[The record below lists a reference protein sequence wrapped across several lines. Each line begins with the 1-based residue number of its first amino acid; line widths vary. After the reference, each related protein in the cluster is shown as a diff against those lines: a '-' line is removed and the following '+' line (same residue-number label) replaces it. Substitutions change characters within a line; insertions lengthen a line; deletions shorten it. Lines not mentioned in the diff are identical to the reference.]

1 MFIMYNVVSVV
12 WQTVIRNNGHIM
24 RGETIIRAIKTSR
37 TERESNENCET
48 NINLAPRV
56 AGSHD
61 NKKSPVL
68 GFLCSLVTTEPP
80 SKT

>member
-1 MFIMYNVVSVV
+1 MYNVVSVV

-48 NINLAPRV
+48 NINLALRV
-56 AGSHD
+56 AGFS
-61 NKKSPVL
+61 
-68 GFLCSLVTTEPP
+68 
-80 SKT
+80 